1 MVDPTK
7 VQEVLDW
14 KAPISV
20 HEVRSFLGL
29 ASYYCRFIPD
39 FSKIAK
45 QMTRLLQ
52 KDTRFVWTPECDAAF
67 HKLRTLLTSASVL
80 AQPDIEKPFHVCCDA
95 SGIGLGGVLMQ
106 EG

>member
-14 KAPISV
+14 KVPISV

-29 ASYYCRFIPD
+29 AGYYHRFIPD

-45 QMTRLLQ
+45 PMTRLLQ
-52 KDTRFVWTPECDAAF
+52 KDTRFVWTTECDAAF
-67 HKLRTLLTSASVL
+67 HKL
-80 AQPDIEKPFHVCCDA
+80 
-95 SGIGLGGVLMQ
+95 
-106 EG
+106 